1 MDQIIL
7 VLKDEKLRWQALML
21 FLLHGVGIL
30 GLISFYQNYF
40 LQATFLNLL
49 ITAIILLK
57 QQEGWSHQL
66 ILYLAWAYLLTF
78 FLEVVGVASGSIFG
92 EYSYGNSL
100 GYKILEVP
108 VIIGLNWVVLV
119 YSCGIIADKLPLHW
133 LFKSILGALM
143 LVFLDVLIEPVAMQ
157 LDFWNW
163 QNGIIP
169 MQNYIA
175 WFLIGFT
182 LLVVFYQV
190 RFNRKNRLAIFI
202 YLVQFVFFAILNVYF
217 WAVN

>member
-143 LVFLDVLIEPVAMQ
+143 LVFLDFLIEPVAMQ